1 MQLQLIPKDYRFLT
15 NKEILSSLEIK
26 IFQELNKLKDLHLKP
41 EIFTHMDFIS
51 PVINLTDL
59 QYVNF
64 YAPIIQFTN
73 NYLIRGS
80 IVTRVYFPNIT
91 TIDDLLNTFVSN
103 RHQDF
108 VLKETSSFFYQKK
121 EEDIYSY
128 QYVHTRII
136 IGMTKKII
144 KLESIRKKDRI
155 FNISTPKF
163 NKEGIY
169 MAYQKENQYDI
180 AEIITCSEKKQ
191 KSYGLID
198 ISKINNQ
205 NDDIPLLKKKKIFHS
220 KTKNNKIYQKLFC

>member
-121 EEDIYSY
+121 EEEDI
-128 QYVHTRII
+128 
-136 IGMTKKII
+136 
-144 KLESIRKKDRI
+144 
-155 FNISTPKF
+155 
-163 NKEGIY
+163 
-169 MAYQKENQYDI
+169 
-180 AEIITCSEKKQ
+180 
-191 KSYGLID
+191 
-198 ISKINNQ
+198 
-205 NDDIPLLKKKKIFHS
+205 
-220 KTKNNKIYQKLFC
+220 